1 MRSQAEPGN
10 EKSRVGLVKSQ
21 PNLHALHVTRRL
33 ATTMNKSLDP
43 VLNTPNPEGSPSIT
57 KMNLWQ
63 GEGMLLILALAAL
76 FLVYWNVFVWMSGVW
91 SNNADYSHGFLVPVF
106 ATYILWTN
114 RGSHRLH
121 RNDELETQRGRQF
134 DSGLVLGGMLLG
146 CGLLMRL
153 AGIYMRL
160 QTLEGVSLIPSV
172 LGIITLLYGRRAAR
186 WGAPAVLFLLFMVP
200 LPSFLSG
207 QLSGLLQTIATKVS
221 TFAFQTLG
229 MPAFA
234 EGNIISLSAGQIGV
248 AEACSGLRML
258 YAFFALTV
266 GACMMIDRTWL
277 EKVIIALTAVP
288 IAIAANCIRIIATG
302 MAFEYQ
308 NPETAK
314 HIFHDVAGWLM
325 MPLGFAILLGVLA
338 ILDRLIVPEE
348 QLPIQP
354 GLQ

>member
-1 MRSQAEPGN
+1 MES
-10 EKSRVGLVKSQ
+10 
-21 PNLHALHVTRRL
+21 
-33 ATTMNKSLDP
+33 SLDP
-43 VLNTPNPEGSPSIT
+43 DSNTPISDALSPKIKT
-57 KMNLWQ
+57 NLWQ
-63 GEGMLLILALAAL
+63 GEGFWLVLALAAL

-91 SNNADYSHGFLVPVF
+91 SHNADYSHGYLVPVF
-106 ATYILWTN
+106 AAYILWSN
-114 RGSHRLH
+114 RGSLRLP
-121 RNDELETQRGRQF
+121 RGDELKAQRGRQF
-134 DSGLVLGGMLLG
+134 DSGLVLGGLLMG
-146 CGLLMRL
+146 CGLLLRL

-172 LGIITLLYGRRAAR
+172 LGIITILYGRRAAR

-229 MPAFA
+229 IPAFA
-234 EGNIISLSAGQIGV
+234 EGNIISLSTGQIGV

-348 QLPIQP
+348 QLPIQS
-354 GLQ
+354 GLR

>member
-1 MRSQAEPGN
+1 MW
-10 EKSRVGLVKSQ
+10 LVS
-21 PNLHALHVTRRL
+21 
-33 ATTMNKSLDP
+33 
-43 VLNTPNPEGSPSIT
+43 
-57 KMNLWQ
+57 
-63 GEGMLLILALAAL
+63 ALAVL

-91 SNNADYSHGFLVPVF
+91 SSNADYSHGFLVPVF
-106 ATYILWTN
+106 AAYILWAN
-114 RGSHRLH
+114 RGSLRHPQGAEPKTHAGPQL
-121 RNDELETQRGRQF
+121 
-134 DSGLVLGGMLLG
+134 DSGYLLGGVLMG
-146 CGLLMRL
+146 CGLVMRL

-172 LGIITLLYGRRAAR
+172 LGILTILYGRRAVR

-207 QLSGLLQTIATKVS
+207 QLSGLLQAIATKVS

-229 MPAFA
+229 IPAFA
-234 EGNIISLSAGQIGV
+234 EGNIISLSTGTIGV

-277 EKVIIALTAVP
+277 EKVFIAVTAIP

-302 MAFEYQ
+302 IAYEYL
-308 NPETAK
+308 NPETAQ

-338 ILDRLIVPEE
+338 ILDRLIVPDDG
-348 QLPIQP
+348 LAIQA
-354 GLQ
+354 GLR